1 MTEHTA
7 ENDATLALADNV
19 RAMLRLLT
27 PDDITPVGRRQIERV
42 LDEHTRV
49 IAPGEGTEQ

>member
-1 MTEHTA
+1 MSDPTENHA
-7 ENDATLALADNV
+7 ALALADNV

-27 PDDITPVGRRQIERV
+27 PGDITPVGRRQIERV

-49 IAPGEGTEQ
+49 IPPAKP